1 MRLLILISAI
11 FLTGQAI
18 ADTEFTVKPDR
29 IEMKTAVKEEADD
42 ATEDKDSAPA
52 TKAQDYNSS
61 RSNTTRLMDAT
72 PAQDYNNSRSNNL
85 DSVAVDDD
93 SDDDSIPVED
103 EAPANHNTTRQ
114 R

>member
-61 RSNTTRLMDAT
+61 RSNTTRLMD
-72 PAQDYNNSRSNNL
+72 
-85 DSVAVDDD
+85 DD